1 MRFGVLGGV
10 EVRTDDRRPVAVP
23 EAKVRTLLAALLAA
37 DGRPASAERLVDALW
52 PEEPLPANPGRALQ
66 AKVSQLRRA
75 LEEAEPGARALV
87 EAVPAGYRLAATA
100 HDVARFGELTGRARE
115 SADPGEQRALLAEAL
130 ELWRGPAFAGFE
142 EQPFARTAATRLTEQ
157 WLTAREELAEA
168 RLRLGEYAELI
179 AETAELIDSR
189 PFRER
194 PRALHWRALHRTGR
208 TAEALNGYQE
218 YRELLADQLGT
229 DPGHELASLHQELL
243 RQDDSAT
250 PAPPA
255 LPAPRRPGGLPAAVT
270 GLLGRDA
277 DLAGIRRLLD
287 DGRLVTLTGTGGVG
301 KTRLALAAAEQA
313 RHRYP
318 DGAWLV
324 ELAGHG
330 PGSDPGDLV
339 CAALGIRDDG
349 SWGPAPGRG
358 TTPTERLAGALR
370 GRRTLLVL
378 DNCEHLVEPVALL
391 VGTLLRAAPGLV
403 VLTTS
408 QEPLAVDGE
417 ALWTVG
423 PLAEPDAVALFT
435 ARAAASAPGFA
446 PDPAERDAVA
456 AICRRL
462 DGLPLALE
470 LAATRIRA
478 LGAAELLAR
487 LDDRFRLLTTGRR
500 GAPARQQTL
509 RAVID
514 WSWGLLGEA
523 ERTVLR
529 RLAVH
534 AEGCTLDAA
543 ERVCAGGA
551 VTEAEVVDVL
561 ARLVDRSL
569 LTVRTGTDGA
579 VRYRPYESV
588 AAYALEQLELAGES
602 QEVRALHRAHYTE
615 LAARAS
621 ARLRGPE
628 QRHWLDRLSTESAN
642 LTGSLDQA
650 VRAGDTGQALR
661 LVDSLAWCWV
671 LRGRLGELRRA
682 LDAALALP
690 GGEPLDRA
698 RATAWQAGTAVLSG
712 ATADRTSRYAAALAA
727 HRPALSAGADGNGG
741 NGGSDGAGAGA
752 GDDGLALAEARWF
765 LGHAV
770 SSIGD
775 LVAGEELTALA
786 LADFERLGHRWGTA
800 AALGDRSVQL
810 LARGDLEGVRLH
822 GERSAATFRELG
834 DRWGELR
841 TVYPLAARAE
851 ILGDYPQAAERLR
864 DGLGMA
870 EELGLATTAGDLMA
884 GLGRIALL
892 TGDLAGAREL
902 HGRALRRSAE
912 HDFRAG
918 EVNAQL
924 GLALGA
930 RREGDLDTAEGHLL
944 AVLAWHREAGLES
957 ANALVLA
964 ELGYVAEL
972 RGDAGAAHSHHLAGL
987 AAARTTGDP
996 RALALALEGLAG
1008 AAALAGAA
1016 EPSAYRRA
1024 AVLLGAAA
1032 AARAGTGA
1040 PLPRA
1045 ERADVDRITAAVR
1058 TALGPEAF
1066 TAAFAEGT
1074 GLTPDQAI
1082 AD

>member
-10 EVRTDDRRPVAVP
+10 EVHTDGGRPVAVP

-37 DGRPASAERLVDALW
+37 AGRPASAERLIDALW
-52 PEEPLPANPGRALQ
+52 PEEPLPGNPGRALQ

-87 EAVPAGYRLAATA
+87 EAVPAGYRLAVPASDAT
-100 HDVARFGELTGRARE
+100 RFGELVGRARE
-115 SADPGEQRALLAEAL
+115 SGRPAERRTLLAEAL
-130 ELWRGPAFAGFE
+130 DLWRGPAFAGFE
-142 EQPFARTAATRLTEQ
+142 DHPFARTAVARLTEQ
-157 WLTAREELAEA
+157 WLSAREELAEA
-168 RLRLGEYAELI
+168 RLALGEFAELI
-179 AETAELIDSR
+179 AETAGLVADH
-189 PFRER
+189 PYRER
-194 PRALHWRALHRTGR
+194 LRAVHWRALHRTGR
-208 TAEALNGYQE
+208 TTEALDGYQE
-218 YRELLADQLGT
+218 FRELLADRLGT
-229 DPGHELASLHQELL
+229 DPGAELASLHQELL
-243 RQDDSAT
+243 RDNH
-250 PAPPA
+250 APPA
-255 LPAPRRPGGLPAAVT
+255 DPRRRDGLPAPVT
-270 GLLGRDA
+270 ALLGRDS
-277 DLAGIRRLLD
+277 DLAAIHRLLD
-287 DGRLVTLTGTGGVG
+287 GGRLVTLTGTGGVG

-313 RHRYP
+313 GPRYP
-318 DGAWLV
+318 DGVRLV

-330 PGSDPGDLV
+330 PGSDPAELV

-358 TTPTERLAGALR
+358 TTPAERLAGALR
-370 GRRTLLVL
+370 GRHLLLVL

-391 VGTLLRAAPGLV
+391 VGALLRAAPGLV

-417 ALWTVG
+417 ALWPVG
-423 PLAEPDAVALFT
+423 PLDEADAVTLFT
-435 ARAAASAPGFA
+435 SRAAASAPGFA
-446 PDPAERDAVA
+446 PDESERTTVA

-470 LAATRIRA
+470 LAATRVRS
-478 LGAAELLAR
+478 LGTAELLAR
-487 LDDRFRLLTTGRR
+487 LDDRFRLLTAGRR
-500 GAPARQQTL
+500 DAPARQQTL

-514 WSWGLLGEA
+514 WSWGLLTEP

-543 ERVCAGGA
+543 ERICAGGA
-551 VTEAEVVDVL
+551 VARAEVVDVL

-569 LTVRTGTDGA
+569 LTVRPGPDGA
-579 VRYRPYESV
+579 LRYRPYESV
-588 AAYALEQLELAGES
+588 TAYALEQLELAGES
-602 QEVRALHRAHYTE
+602 QDVRALHRAHYTE
-615 LAARAS
+615 LAVRAS

-628 QRHWLDRLSTESAN
+628 QRHWLDRLSSESAN
-642 LTGSLDQA
+642 LTGSLDEA
-650 VRAGDTGQALR
+650 VRAGDAGQALR

-682 LDAALALP
+682 LDSALALP
-690 GGEPLDRA
+690 GGPPLDRA

-712 ATADRTSRYAAALAA
+712 AATDRAGRYAAALAA
-727 HRPALSAGADGNGG
+727 HRPARAADAGGTDEAGGVVRAGGTDEAGGTDGGP
-741 NGGSDGAGAGA
+741 
-752 GDDGLALAEARWF
+752 ALAEARWF

-775 LVAGEELTALA
+775 LASGEELTTRA

-800 AALGDRSVQL
+800 AALGDRAVQL

-851 ILGDYPQAAERLR
+851 ILGDYRQAAERLR

-870 EELGLATTAGDLMA
+870 EELGLATTAGDLLA

-902 HGRALRRSAE
+902 HRQALRRSTE

-930 RREGDLDTAEGHLL
+930 RREGDLATAEAHLQD
-944 AVLAWHREAGLES
+944 VLAWHREAGLES

-964 ELGYVAEL
+964 ELGFVAEL
-972 RGDAGAAHSHHLAGL
+972 RGDAEAAHAHHLAGL

-1008 AAALAGAA
+1008 AEALSAASGT
-1016 EPSAYRRA
+1016 PSHSYRRA

-1040 PLPRA
+1040 PLPAA
-1045 ERADVDRITAAVR
+1045 ERADVDRITAVVR
-1058 TALGPEAF
+1058 TGLGAEAF
-1066 TAAFAEGT
+1066 TDAFAEGT
-1074 GLTPDQAI
+1074 GLTPDQAL
-1082 AD
+1082 AG